1 VSTQGSIH
9 PGNRTLQIGN
19 EHRLLRALKSERR
32 LAAALEPLQILY
44 WIYAA
49 RLIISLGVFGAA
61 LLVSQEFG
69 WESVSLVDRE
79 GTAIAVTGLAAA
91 ALLTPIAYFWS
102 HRRRVRPGPLFMISQ
117 ALLDIFVVN
126 AVVHITGGYASPF
139 VSLFIALAA
148 AYALIVSLP
157 AALLVA
163 LGTGLVYLVDNLVS
177 SPEGAIPGLLV
188 VQVAMFTLVAVV
200 TSLIAVRLRLV
211 RDQLGSVE
219 GELRRLALDTAD
231 VLRIIPSGVIT
242 VDDQAKLV
250 YLNLAASE
258 MLGVDVARTLGH
270 DVVPVFE
277 RRAPEL
283 ARAVDETV
291 RQQRRILN
299 REIEIQTPAISGSPA
314 GGDSDERAQ
323 AGEAPGRPQSSPG
336 PGGAP
341 VVPISVS
348 STTVL
353 GASGGA
359 SYVFLLQ
366 DLRPVRQLEDLRLRT
381 GRLEAVAEFSA
392 SLAHELKNPLASIR
406 SAVEQLCGRAFEDDD
421 DRILGRLIVRESDR
435 LDGILKEFS
444 DFARVDVSERRPI
457 DVDELVRDVIETAG
471 RHPVAE
477 GRASLECE
485 RLDDLQGLWGDP
497 ELLHRSLLNLVL
509 NALQVGDPDNPVHV
523 KIISDSLRPDLV
535 PGEISLG
542 NPVRIRVIDDGPGID
557 PSDLPRIFDP
567 FYTRRLG
574 GSGLGLSIAH
584 RAVQAHGGALLA
596 SSIPGEGATFA
607 IVLPRRTGRGR
618 LRSPGDVIDENQA
631 LAAPDEDNHDD
642 EDASGEA
649 TLSPAARTRD
659 T

>member
-1 VSTQGSIH
+1 M
-9 PGNRTLQIGN
+9 
-19 EHRLLRALKSERR
+19 LRALKSERR
-32 LAAALEPLQILY
+32 LAAVLDPLQVLY

-49 RLIISLGVFGAA
+49 RLVIALGVFGPA
-61 LLVSQEFG
+61 LLVSQDFG
-69 WESVSLVDRE
+69 WESVSLVGRE
-79 GTAIAVTGLAAA
+79 GTAIAVAGLAAA

-102 HRRRVRPGPLFMISQ
+102 HRRRVQPGPMFMISQ

-163 LGTGLVYLVDNLVS
+163 LGTGLVYLVDNLIS
-177 SPEGAIPGLLV
+177 SPDGAITGLLV
-188 VQVAMFTLVAVV
+188 IQVAMFTLVAVV

-231 VLRIIPSGVIT
+231 VLRIIPSGVVT

-258 MLGVDVARTLGH
+258 LLGVDVARTLGH

-299 REIEIQTPAISGSPA
+299 REIEVQTPTISGSTNA
-314 GGDSDERAQ
+314 ANLDGKESTDEASRDARPI
-323 AGEAPGRPQSSPG
+323 PGS
-336 PGGAP
+336 AP
-341 VVPISVS
+341 VIPISVS
-348 STTVL
+348 STTLL
-353 GASGGA
+353 GAGGGA

-406 SAVEQLCGRAFEDDD
+406 SAVEQLCGRTFEDDD

-444 DFARVDVSERRPI
+444 DFARVDVTERRPI
-457 DVDELVRDVIETAG
+457 DVDELVRDVLETAG

-477 GRASLECE
+477 GRASIESE

-509 NALQVGDPDNPVHV
+509 NALQVGNPENPVQV
-523 KIISDSLRPDLV
+523 RIISDSLRPDLV

-557 PSDLPRIFDP
+557 PEDLPRIFDP
-567 FYTRRLG
+567 FYTRRPG

-618 LRSPGDVIDENQA
+618 LRGPGTATEHRSMPGPADEVN
-631 LAAPDEDNHDD
+631 EDNDNSSG
-642 EDASGEA
+642 DAA
-649 TLSPAARTRD
+649 VNDAAVRTR
-659 T
+659 TS

>member
-1 VSTQGSIH
+1 V
-9 PGNRTLQIGN
+9 
-19 EHRLLRALKSERR
+19 LRVLKSERR

-49 RLIISLGVFGAA
+49 RLVIALGVFGAA
-61 LLVSQEFG
+61 LLVSQDFG
-69 WESVSLVDRE
+69 WESVSLVGSE
-79 GTAIAVTGLAAA
+79 GTAIAIAGLAAA

-102 HRRRVRPGPLFMISQ
+102 HRRRVHPGPMFVISQ
-117 ALLDIFVVN
+117 AILDIFVAN

-139 VSLFIALAA
+139 VSLFIVLAA
-148 AYALIVSLP
+148 AYALILSLP

-163 LGTGLVYLVDNLVS
+163 LGTGLVYLVDNLVT
-177 SPEGAIPGLLV
+177 SPDGAIPGLLV

-258 MLGVDVARTLGH
+258 LLGVDVARTLGH

-291 RQQRRILN
+291 RQNRRILN
-299 REIEIQTPAISGSPA
+299 REIEIQTPTISGL
-314 GGDSDERAQ
+314 EV
-323 AGEAPGRPQSSPG
+323 AGEVDGGGALDGASSG
-336 PGGAP
+336 TGQARAPGGAP

-348 STTVL
+348 STTLL

-406 SAVEQLCGRAFEDDD
+406 SAVEQLCGRTFKDDD

-444 DFARVDVSERRPI
+444 DFARVDVTERQPI
-457 DVDELVRDVIETAG
+457 DVDDLIRDVLETAG

-477 GRASLECE
+477 GRANIESE
-485 RLDDLQGLWGDP
+485 RLDDLDGLWGDP

-509 NALQVGDPDNPVHV
+509 NALQIGEPENPVHIR
-523 KIISDSLRPDLV
+523 IIADALRPDLV

-557 PSDLPRIFDP
+557 PEDLPRIFDP
-567 FYTRRLG
+567 FYTRRPG

-584 RAVQAHGGALLA
+584 RAIQAHGGALLA

-607 IVLPRRTGRGR
+607 MVLPRRTGRGR
-618 LRSPGDVIDENQA
+618 LRRPGSVLDGVPPPDEH
-631 LAAPDEDNHDD
+631 DEDNNDSAG
-642 EDASGEA
+642 DAAMQTA
-649 TLSPAARTRD
+649 TRTR
-659 T
+659 TI

>member
-1 VSTQGSIH
+1 
-9 PGNRTLQIGN
+9 
-19 EHRLLRALKSERR
+19 LLRALKSERR

-49 RLIISLGVFGAA
+49 RLVIALGVFGAA
-61 LLVSQEFG
+61 LLVSQDFG
-69 WESVSLVDRE
+69 WESVSLVGRE
-79 GTAIAVTGLAAA
+79 GTAIAVAGLAAA

-102 HRRRVRPGPLFMISQ
+102 HRRRVQPGPMFMISQ

-126 AVVHITGGYASPF
+126 AVVHLTGGYASPF

-163 LGTGLVYLVDNLVS
+163 LGTGLVYLVDNFFS
-177 SPEGAIPGLLV
+177 SPDGAIPGLLV

-231 VLRIIPSGVIT
+231 VLRIIPSGVVT
-242 VDDQAKLV
+242 VDGQAKLV

-258 MLGVDVARTLGH
+258 LLGVDVARTLGH

-299 REIEIQTPAISGSPA
+299 REIEVQTPTISGSPV
-314 GGDSDERAQ
+314 
-323 AGEAPGRPQSSPG
+323 AGEDSTDGTSIGAGVAAG

-348 STTVL
+348 STTLL

-406 SAVEQLCGRAFEDDD
+406 SAVEQLCGRTFEDDD

-444 DFARVDVSERRPI
+444 DFARVDVTERRPI
-457 DVDELVRDVIETAG
+457 DVDELVRDVLETAG

-477 GRASLECE
+477 GRASIESE
-485 RLDDLQGLWGDP
+485 RLDDLEGLWGDP

-509 NALQVGDPDNPVHV
+509 NALQVGDPEHPVHV
-523 KIISDSLRPDLV
+523 RIISDSLRPDLV

-557 PSDLPRIFDP
+557 PEDLPRIFDP
-567 FYTRRLG
+567 FYTRRPG

-618 LRSPGDVIDENQA
+618 LRGNGFEEPPVPVA
-631 LAAPDEDNHDD
+631 KDEDNDNEDHDD
-642 EDASGEA
+642 RSGDAAVSA
-649 TLSPAARTRD
+649 AARTR
-659 T
+659 TS

>member
-1 VSTQGSIH
+1 V
-9 PGNRTLQIGN
+9 L
-19 EHRLLRALKSERR
+19 RLLKSERR

-49 RLIISLGVFGAA
+49 RLVIALGVFGAA

-69 WESVSLVDRE
+69 WWSESFIGGE
-79 GTAIAVTGLAAA
+79 GTVLAVAGLAAA
-91 ALLTPIAYFWS
+91 AFLTPVAYFWS
-102 HRRRVRPGPLFMISQ
+102 HRRRVRPELPFLISQ
-117 ALLDIFVVN
+117 AVLDIFVVN
-126 AVVHITGGYASPF
+126 TVVHITGGYASPF
-139 VSLFIALAA
+139 VSLFIALSA
-148 AYALIVSLP
+148 AYALILPLP

-163 LGTGLVYLVDNLVS
+163 LGTGLVYLIDNIVS
-177 SPEGAIPGLLV
+177 APDGVITSLLV

-231 VLRIIPSGVIT
+231 VLRIIPSGVVT
-242 VDDQAKLV
+242 VDNQAKLV
-250 YLNLAASE
+250 YQNLAASE
-258 MLGVDVARTLGH
+258 LLGVDVASALGH

-291 RQQRRILN
+291 RQGRRITN
-299 REIEIQTPAISGSPA
+299 REIEIRAPAIDGQARFGESGESEGRDATGADSA
-314 GGDSDERAQ
+314 GTRGKAT
-323 AGEAPGRPQSSPG
+323 PTV
-336 PGGAP
+336 P
-341 VVPISVS
+341 VSVS
-348 STTVL
+348 STTLL

-381 GRLEAVAEFSA
+381 GRLEAVAELSA

-406 SAVEQLCGRAFEDDD
+406 SAVEQLCSRSFSTDD

-435 LDGILKEFS
+435 LDGILSEFS
-444 DFARVDVSERRPI
+444 DFARVDVTERRPV
-457 DVDELVRDVIETAG
+457 DVDALIRDVFETAR
-471 RHPVAE
+471 RHPAA
-477 GRASLECE
+477 GSRATLEAE
-485 RLDDLQGLWGDP
+485 RLDDLEGLWGDP
-497 ELLHRSLLNLVL
+497 ELLHRCLLNLVL
-509 NALQVGDPDNPVHV
+509 NALQVGDPAEHVHV
-523 KIISDSLRPDLV
+523 RVIADALRPDLV

-557 PSDLPRIFDP
+557 AEDLPRIFDP
-567 FYTRRLG
+567 FYTRRPG

-584 RAVQAHGGALLA
+584 RAIQAHGGALLA
-596 SSIPGEGATFA
+596 SSVLGEGATFA

-618 LRSPGDVIDENQA
+618 LRRTTPLEELVS
-631 LAAPDEDNHDD
+631 
-642 EDASGEA
+642 A
-649 TLSPAARTRD
+649 TDGGS
-659 T
+659 

>member
-1 VSTQGSIH
+1 M
-9 PGNRTLQIGN
+9 
-19 EHRLLRALKSERR
+19 LRVLKSERR

-49 RLIISLGVFGAA
+49 RLVIALGVFGAA
-61 LLVSQEFG
+61 LLVSQDFG
-69 WESVSLVDRE
+69 WESVSLVGSE
-79 GTAIAVTGLAAA
+79 GTAIAIAGLAAA

-102 HRRRVRPGPLFMISQ
+102 HRRRVHPGPMFVISQ
-117 ALLDIFVVN
+117 AILDIFVAN

-139 VSLFIALAA
+139 VSLFIVLAA
-148 AYALIVSLP
+148 AYALILSLP

-163 LGTGLVYLVDNLVS
+163 LGTGLVYLVDNLVT
-177 SPEGAIPGLLV
+177 SPDGAIPGLLV

-258 MLGVDVARTLGH
+258 LLGIDVARSLGH

-291 RQQRRILN
+291 RQNRRILN
-299 REIEIQTPAISGSPA
+299 REIEIQTPTISGLDLAREVDGGGALDGASGGA
-314 GGDSDERAQ
+314 GQVRA
-323 AGEAPGRPQSSPG
+323 

-348 STTVL
+348 STTLL
-353 GASGGA
+353 GATGGA

-406 SAVEQLCGRAFEDDD
+406 SAVEQLCGRTFEDDD

-444 DFARVDVSERRPI
+444 DFARVDVTERQPI
-457 DVDELVRDVIETAG
+457 DIDDLIRDVLETAD

-477 GRASLECE
+477 GRANIESE
-485 RLDDLQGLWGDP
+485 RLDDLDGLWGDP

-509 NALQVGDPDNPVHV
+509 NALQIGDPENPVHIR
-523 KIISDSLRPDLV
+523 IIADALRPDLV

-557 PSDLPRIFDP
+557 PEDLPRIFDP
-567 FYTRRLG
+567 FYTRRPG

-584 RAVQAHGGALLA
+584 RAIQAHGGALLA

-607 IVLPRRTGRGR
+607 MVLPRRTGRGR
-618 LRSPGDVIDENQA
+618 LRRPGSVLDDVPA
-631 LAAPDEDNHDD
+631 SVGHDEDNDD
-642 EDASGEA
+642 SAGDAAMQTA
-649 TLSPAARTRD
+649 TRTR
-659 T
+659 TT

>member
-1 VSTQGSIH
+1 
-9 PGNRTLQIGN
+9 
-19 EHRLLRALKSERR
+19 LLRVLKSERR
-32 LAAALEPLQILY
+32 LAAVLDPLQVLY

-49 RLIISLGVFGAA
+49 RLVIALGVFGPA
-61 LLVSQEFG
+61 LLVSQDFG
-69 WESVSLVDRE
+69 WESVSLVGRE
-79 GTAIAVTGLAAA
+79 GTAIAVAGLAAA
-91 ALLTPIAYFWS
+91 ALLTPVAYFWS
-102 HRRRVRPGPLFMISQ
+102 HRRRVQPGPLFMISQ

-188 VQVAMFTLVAVV
+188 IQVAMFTLVAVV

-231 VLRIIPSGVIT
+231 VLRIIPSGVVT

-258 MLGVDVARTLGH
+258 LLGVDVGRTLGH

-299 REIEIQTPAISGSPA
+299 REIEVQTPTISGSA
-314 GGDSDERAQ
+314 VAANLDGDEST
-323 AGEAPGRPQSSPG
+323 GEARPILS
-336 PGGAP
+336 GAP

-348 STTVL
+348 STTLL
-353 GASGGA
+353 GAGGGA
-359 SYVFLLQ
+359 SYIFLLQ

-406 SAVEQLCGRAFEDDD
+406 SAVEQLCGRTFEDDD

-444 DFARVDVSERRPI
+444 DFARVDVTERQPI
-457 DVDELVRDVIETAG
+457 DIDELVRDVLETAG

-477 GRASLECE
+477 GRASIESE

-509 NALQVGDPDNPVHV
+509 NALQVGNPENPVRV
-523 KIISDSLRPDLV
+523 RIISDSLRPDLV

-557 PSDLPRIFDP
+557 PEDLPRIFDP
-567 FYTRRLG
+567 FYTRRPG

-618 LRSPGDVIDENQA
+618 LRGPEIVTEQLSMSGSADGV
-631 LAAPDEDNHDD
+631 DEDNDGS
-642 EDASGEA
+642 SGEA
-649 TLSPAARTRD
+649 AVKAAVRSRTS
-659 T
+659 

>member
-1 VSTQGSIH
+1 
-9 PGNRTLQIGN
+9 
-19 EHRLLRALKSERR
+19 LLRALKSERR
-32 LAAALEPLQILY
+32 LAAFLEPLQVLY

-49 RLIISLGVFGAA
+49 RLVIALAVFGAA
-61 LLVSQEFG
+61 LLVSQDFG
-69 WESVSLVDRE
+69 WESVSLVGRE
-79 GTAIAVTGLAAA
+79 GTAIAVAGLAAA

-102 HRRRVRPGPLFMISQ
+102 HRRRVQPGPMFMISQ

-126 AVVHITGGYASPF
+126 AVVHLTGGYASPF

-163 LGTGLVYLVDNLVS
+163 LGTGLVYLVDNILA
-177 SPEGAIPGLLV
+177 SPDGAIPVLLV

-231 VLRIIPSGVIT
+231 VLRIIPSGVVT

-258 MLGVDVARTLGH
+258 LLGVDVARTLGH

-299 REIEIQTPAISGSPA
+299 REIEVQTPTISGSPTA
-314 GGDSDERAQ
+314 QVSSADGSSGEGGVAT
-323 AGEAPGRPQSSPG
+323 G

-348 STTVL
+348 STTLL

-406 SAVEQLCGRAFEDDD
+406 SAVEQLCGRTFEDDD

-444 DFARVDVSERRPI
+444 DFARVDVTERRPI
-457 DVDELVRDVIETAG
+457 DVDELVRDVLETAG

-477 GRASLECE
+477 GRASIESE

-509 NALQVGDPDNPVHV
+509 NALQVGNPENPVRV
-523 KIISDSLRPDLV
+523 RIISDSLRPDLV

-557 PSDLPRIFDP
+557 PEDLPRIFDP
-567 FYTRRLG
+567 FYTRRPG

-618 LRSPGDVIDENQA
+618 LRGAGEVFEEPPVPVSKDDDNEDDDDPSGD
-631 LAAPDEDNHDD
+631 AAVS
-642 EDASGEA
+642 A
-649 TLSPAARTRD
+649 AARTR
-659 T
+659 TS

>member
-1 VSTQGSIH
+1 V
-9 PGNRTLQIGN
+9 L
-19 EHRLLRALKSERR
+19 RLLKSERR

-49 RLIISLGVFGAA
+49 RLVIALGVFGAA

-69 WESVSLVDRE
+69 WWSESFIGGE
-79 GTAIAVTGLAAA
+79 GTALAVAGLAAA

-102 HRRRVRPGPLFMISQ
+102 HRRRVHPEIPFLISQ
-117 ALLDIFVVN
+117 AVLDIFIVN

-148 AYALIVSLP
+148 AYALILPLP

-163 LGTGLVYLVDNLVS
+163 LGTGLVYLVDNIVS
-177 SPEGAIPGLLV
+177 APAGAITSLLV

-200 TSLIAVRLRLV
+200 TSVIAVRLRLV

-231 VLRIIPSGVIT
+231 VLRIIPSGVVT
-242 VDDQAKLV
+242 VDDHAKLV
-250 YLNLAASE
+250 YQNLAAAE
-258 MLGVDVARTLGH
+258 LLGVDVGSALGH

-283 ARAVDETV
+283 AQAVDETV
-291 RQQRRILN
+291 RHGRRITN
-299 REIEIQTPAISGSPA
+299 REIEIPAPAIDAIRQPGAA
-314 GGDSDERAQ
+314 GGEADR
-323 AGEAPGRPQSSPG
+323 GEAT
-336 PGGAP
+336 GGTRRKATPTVP
-341 VVPISVS
+341 VSVS
-348 STTVL
+348 STTLL

-381 GRLEAVAEFSA
+381 GRLEAVAELSA

-406 SAVEQLCGRAFEDDD
+406 SAVEQLCSRPFNTDD
-421 DRILGRLIVRESDR
+421 DRTLGRLIVRESDR
-435 LDGILKEFS
+435 LDAILSEFS
-444 DFARVDVSERRPI
+444 DFARVDVSERRPV
-457 DVDELVRDVIETAG
+457 DVDALIRDVFETAR
-471 RHPVAE
+471 RHPAA
-477 GRASLECE
+477 GNRATLESE
-485 RLDDLQGLWGDP
+485 RLDDLGGLWGDP
-497 ELLHRSLLNLVL
+497 ELLHRCLLNLVL
-509 NALQVGDPDNPVHV
+509 NALQVGDPDEPVRV
-523 KIISDSLRPDLV
+523 RVVADALRPDLV

-557 PSDLPRIFDP
+557 PEDLPRIFDP
-567 FYTRRLG
+567 FYTRRPG

-584 RAVQAHGGALLA
+584 RAIQAHGGALLA
-596 SSIPGEGATFA
+596 SSVRGEGATFA

-618 LRSPGDVIDENQA
+618 LRS
-631 LAAPDEDNHDD
+631 
-642 EDASGEA
+642 A
-649 TLSPAARTRD
+649 TDLTELVPAAD
-659 T
+659 GGA

>member
-1 VSTQGSIH
+1 M
-9 PGNRTLQIGN
+9 
-19 EHRLLRALKSERR
+19 LRALKSERR
-32 LAAALEPLQILY
+32 LAVALEPLQILY

-49 RLIISLGVFGAA
+49 RLVVALGVFGAA

-69 WESVSLVDRE
+69 WKSAALVGSE
-79 GTAIAVTGLAAA
+79 GTTIAIAGLAAA

-102 HRRRVRPGPLFMISQ
+102 HRRRFHPGPLFLISQ
-117 ALLDIFVVN
+117 ALLDIAVVN
-126 AVVHITGGYASPF
+126 AVVHLTGGYASPF

-148 AYALIVSLP
+148 AYALILSLP

-163 LGTGLVYLVDNLVS
+163 LGTGLVYLVDNLVA
-177 SPEGAIPGLLV
+177 SPDGVIPVLLV
-188 VQVAMFTLVAVV
+188 LQVVMFTLVAVV

-283 ARAVDETV
+283 AIAVDETV
-291 RQQRRILN
+291 RQDRRVLN
-299 REIEIQTPAISGSPA
+299 REIEIQMPAIGGLDVAGKIEGREPLDETSGGVGPS
-314 GGDSDERAQ
+314 RA
-323 AGEAPGRPQSSPG
+323 

-348 STTVL
+348 STKLL
-353 GASGGA
+353 GAGGGA

-406 SAVEQLCGRAFEDDD
+406 SAVEQLCGRTFEDDD

-444 DFARVDVSERRPI
+444 DFARVDVTERQPI
-457 DVDELVRDVIETAG
+457 DVDGLLRDVLETAA

-477 GRASLECE
+477 GRASIESE
-485 RLDDLQGLWGDP
+485 RLDELDGLWGDP

-509 NALQVGDPDNPVHV
+509 NALQVGDPEHPVHV
-523 KIISDSLRPDLV
+523 RIIADSLRPDLV

-557 PSDLPRIFDP
+557 PEDLPRIFDP
-567 FYTRRLG
+567 FYTRRPG
-574 GSGLGLSIAH
+574 GSGLGLAIAH

-618 LRSPGDVIDENQA
+618 LRGTGKVLVGAPGPGDQN
-631 LAAPDEDNHDD
+631 EDNDD
-642 EDASGEA
+642 PSGDAAVSN
-649 TLSPAARTRD
+649 AARTR
-659 T
+659 TT

>member
-1 VSTQGSIH
+1 M
-9 PGNRTLQIGN
+9 
-19 EHRLLRALKSERR
+19 LRALKSERR
-32 LAAALEPLQILY
+32 LAVALEPLQILY

-49 RLIISLGVFGAA
+49 RLVIALGVFGAA

-69 WESVSLVDRE
+69 WKSASIVGSE
-79 GTAIAVTGLAAA
+79 GTTIAVAGLAAA

-102 HRRRVRPGPLFMISQ
+102 HRRRFHPGPAFLISQ
-117 ALLDIFVVN
+117 ALLDIGVVN
-126 AVVHITGGYASPF
+126 AVVHLTGGYASPF
-139 VSLFIALAA
+139 VSLFIVLAA
-148 AYALIVSLP
+148 AYALILSLP

-163 LGTGLVYLVDNLVS
+163 LGTGMVYLIDNLVT
-177 SPEGAIPGLLV
+177 SPDGVIPGLLV
-188 VQVAMFTLVAVV
+188 LQVVMFTLVAVV

-258 MLGVDVARTLGH
+258 MLGVDVTRTLGH

-283 ARAVDETV
+283 AVAVDETV
-291 RQQRRILN
+291 RLGRRILN
-299 REIEIQTPAISGSPA
+299 REIEIQTPTI
-314 GGDSDERAQ
+314 GGLDV
-323 AGEAPGRPQSSPG
+323 AGEIQGRGPPGEASGGAGPVRD

-348 STTVL
+348 STTL
-353 GASGGA
+353 IGAGGGA

-406 SAVEQLCGRAFEDDD
+406 SAVEQLCGRTFEDDD

-435 LDGILKEFS
+435 LDEILKEFS
-444 DFARVDVSERRPI
+444 DFARVDVTERQPI
-457 DVDELVRDVIETAG
+457 VVDDLLRDVLETAS

-477 GRASLECE
+477 GRASIESE
-485 RLDDLQGLWGDP
+485 RLDELDGLWGDP

-509 NALQVGDPDNPVHV
+509 NALQVGDPEHPVHIRV
-523 KIISDSLRPDLV
+523 IADSLRPDLV

-557 PSDLPRIFDP
+557 PEDLPHIFDP
-567 FYTRRLG
+567 FYTRRPG

-584 RAVQAHGGALLA
+584 RAVQAHGGALLV

-607 IVLPRRTGRGR
+607 MVLPRRTGRGR
-618 LRSPGDVIDENQA
+618 LRGTGNALVGVQAPGEQTENN
-631 LAAPDEDNHDD
+631 EDN
-642 EDASGEA
+642 EDPSGDAAES
-649 TLSPAARTRD
+649 TAARTR
-659 T
+659 TT

>member
-1 VSTQGSIH
+1 M
-9 PGNRTLQIGN
+9 L
-19 EHRLLRALKSERR
+19 RLLKSERR

-44 WIYAA
+44 GIYAA
-49 RLIISLGVFGAA
+49 RLVIALGVFGAA

-69 WESVSLVDRE
+69 WWSESFIGGE
-79 GTAIAVTGLAAA
+79 GTALAVAGLAAA
-91 ALLTPIAYFWS
+91 AFLTPIAYFWS
-102 HRRRVRPGPLFMISQ
+102 HRRRVRPEIPFLISQ
-117 ALLDIFVVN
+117 AALDIFIVN

-148 AYALIVSLP
+148 AYALILPLP

-163 LGTGLVYLVDNLVS
+163 LGTGLVYLVDNIVS
-177 SPEGAIPGLLV
+177 APAGAITSLLV

-231 VLRIIPSGVIT
+231 VLRIIPSGVVT
-242 VDDQAKLV
+242 VDNQAKLV
-250 YLNLAASE
+250 YQNLAASE
-258 MLGVDVARTLGH
+258 LLGVDVASALGH

-291 RQQRRILN
+291 RHGRRITN
-299 REIEIQTPAISGSPA
+299 REIEIQAPSIDAVQRVLELEGSDARGADSSDLGRKATPTV
-314 GGDSDERAQ
+314 
-323 AGEAPGRPQSSPG
+323 
-336 PGGAP
+336 P
-341 VVPISVS
+341 VSVS
-348 STTVL
+348 STTLL

-381 GRLEAVAEFSA
+381 GRLEAVAELSA

-406 SAVEQLCGRAFEDDD
+406 SAVEQLCSRSFSTEDD
-421 DRILGRLIVRESDR
+421 RTLGRLIVRESDR
-435 LDGILKEFS
+435 LDGILSEFS
-444 DFARVDVSERRPI
+444 DFARVDVSERRPV
-457 DVDELVRDVIETAG
+457 DVDALIRDVFETAR
-471 RHPVAE
+471 RHPAA
-477 GRASLECE
+477 GNRATLESE
-485 RLDDLQGLWGDP
+485 RLDDLEGLWGDP
-497 ELLHRSLLNLVL
+497 ELLHRCLLNLVL
-509 NALQVGDPDNPVHV
+509 NALQVGDPDAPVHV
-523 KIISDSLRPDLV
+523 RVVADALRPDLV

-557 PSDLPRIFDP
+557 PEDLPRIFDP
-567 FYTRRLG
+567 FYTRRPG

-584 RAVQAHGGALLA
+584 RAIQAHGGALLA
-596 SSIPGEGATFA
+596 SSVRGEGATFA

-618 LRSPGDVIDENQA
+618 LRSATP
-631 LAAPDEDNHDD
+631 L
-642 EDASGEA
+642 GELVPA
-649 TLSPAARTRD
+649 TDGGT
-659 T
+659 

>member
-1 VSTQGSIH
+1 V
-9 PGNRTLQIGN
+9 
-19 EHRLLRALKSERR
+19 LRALKSERR
-32 LAAALEPLQILY
+32 LAAALDPLQVLY

-49 RLIISLGVFGAA
+49 RLVIALAVFGAA

-69 WESVSLVDRE
+69 WESASLVDSE
-79 GTAIAVTGLAAA
+79 GTAIAIVGLAAA

-102 HRRRVRPGPLFMISQ
+102 HRRRVQPGPFFLISQ
-117 ALLDIFVVN
+117 ALLDVLIVN

-139 VSLFIALAA
+139 VSVFIALAA
-148 AYALIVSLP
+148 AYSLIVSLP
-157 AALLVA
+157 AALFVA
-163 LGTGLVYLVDNLVS
+163 LSNGLVYLVDNLVA
-177 SPEGAIPGLLV
+177 SPGGAIPALLV
-188 VQVAMFTLVAVV
+188 IQVAMFTLVAVV

-258 MLGVDVARTLGH
+258 LLGVDVARTLGH

-291 RQQRRILN
+291 RRNRRILN
-299 REIEIQTPAISGSPA
+299 REIEIQTPPIAGPSAGSDFDRVPVA
-314 GGDSDERAQ
+314 
-323 AGEAPGRPQSSPG
+323 
-336 PGGAP
+336 AP

-348 STTVL
+348 STTLL

-406 SAVEQLCGRAFEDDD
+406 SAVEQLCGRTFEDDD

-444 DFARVDVSERRPI
+444 DFARVDVGERRPI
-457 DVDELVRDVIETAG
+457 DVDALIRDVLETAG

-477 GRASLECE
+477 GRASIETE
-485 RLDDLQGLWGDP
+485 SLDELDGLWGDP
-497 ELLHRSLLNLVL
+497 ELLHRALLNLVL
-509 NALQVGDPDNPVHV
+509 NALQVGDPAHPVHV
-523 KIISDSLRPDLV
+523 RVIADSLRPDLV

-542 NPVRIRVIDDGPGID
+542 NPVRIRVIDDGPGIEPD
-557 PSDLPRIFDP
+557 DLPRIFDP
-567 FYTRRLG
+567 FYTRRPG

-596 SSIPGEGATFA
+596 SSIPGAGATFA

-618 LRSPGDVIDENQA
+618 LRGAN
-631 LAAPDEDNHDD
+631 
-642 EDASGEA
+642 GEA
-649 TLSPAARTRD
+649 HGEVTVSGRTGVSDDDSGHAATSVAALTRTTRTSEAPTEAPPQTEVGD
-659 T
+659 AR

>member
-1 VSTQGSIH
+1 M
-9 PGNRTLQIGN
+9 
-19 EHRLLRALKSERR
+19 LRVLKSERR
-32 LAAALEPLQILY
+32 LAAVLDPLQVLY

-49 RLIISLGVFGAA
+49 RLVIALGVFGPA
-61 LLVSQEFG
+61 LLVSQDFG
-69 WESVSLVDRE
+69 WESVSLVGRE
-79 GTAIAVTGLAAA
+79 GTAIAVAGLAAA
-91 ALLTPIAYFWS
+91 ALLTPVAYFWS
-102 HRRRVRPGPLFMISQ
+102 HRRRVQPGPLFMISQ
-117 ALLDIFVVN
+117 AILDIFVVN

-188 VQVAMFTLVAVV
+188 IQVAMFTLVAVV

-231 VLRIIPSGVIT
+231 VLRIIPSGVVT

-258 MLGVDVARTLGH
+258 LLGVDVGRTLGH

-299 REIEIQTPAISGSPA
+299 REIEVQTPTISGSA
-314 GGDSDERAQ
+314 VAANLDGDEST
-323 AGEAPGRPQSSPG
+323 GEARPILS
-336 PGGAP
+336 GAP

-348 STTVL
+348 STTLL
-353 GASGGA
+353 GAGGGA
-359 SYVFLLQ
+359 SYIFLLQ

-406 SAVEQLCGRAFEDDD
+406 SAVEQLCGRTFEDDD

-444 DFARVDVSERRPI
+444 DFARVDVTERRPI
-457 DVDELVRDVIETAG
+457 DVDELVRDVLETAG

-477 GRASLECE
+477 GRASIESE

-509 NALQVGDPDNPVHV
+509 NALQVGNPENPVRV
-523 KIISDSLRPDLV
+523 RIISDSLRPDLV

-557 PSDLPRIFDP
+557 PEDLPRIFDP
-567 FYTRRLG
+567 FYTRRPG

-618 LRSPGDVIDENQA
+618 LRGPEIVTEQLSMSGSADGV
-631 LAAPDEDNHDD
+631 DEDNDGS
-642 EDASGEA
+642 SGEA
-649 TLSPAARTRD
+649 AVKAAVRSRTS
-659 T
+659 